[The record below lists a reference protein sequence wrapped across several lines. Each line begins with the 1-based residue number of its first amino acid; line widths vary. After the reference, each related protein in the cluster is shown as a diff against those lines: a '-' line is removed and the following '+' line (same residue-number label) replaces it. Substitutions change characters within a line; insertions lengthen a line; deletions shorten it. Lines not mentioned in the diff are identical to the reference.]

1 MQAVEF
7 RSLPLLVR
15 VATMMSF
22 FMLWV
27 LIEELV
33 VDRHRLDRF
42 LPLYRVGNLCPYD
55 LGVALFLLIAWLR
68 LNRARAG

>member
-27 LIEELV
+27 LIAELV
-33 VDRHRLDRF
+33 IDRHGLDRY
-42 LPLYRVGNLCPYD
+42 LPFYRVGNLCPYD
-55 LGVALFLLIAWLR
+55 LGVTLCLLIAWLR
-68 LNRARAG
+68 VNRSRDG